1 MSRKRCLLAVTAAGV
16 LLLMPSLERT
26 APQLVWNASPS
37 MPVGLYRVQH
47 SAVRRGDLVLIRLP
61 PAVAKLAHQR
71 GYLPK
76 SAYLIKIVLAVAGD
90 HVCRFGTYVLVRGMF
105 VRRALPR
112 DRLGRRMP
120 VWHGCRRLAGDEL
133 FVLAN
138 NPQSFD
144 SRYFG
149 SVSMRAVVGRAVPL
163 WPVHR

>member
-1 MSRKRCLLAVTAAGV
+1 
-16 LLLMPSLERT
+16 
-26 APQLVWNASPS
+26 
-37 MPVGLYRVQH
+37 
-47 SAVRRGDLVLIRLP
+47 VLIRLP
-61 PAVAKLAHQR
+61 PAVAELAHQR

-120 VWHGCRRLAGDEL
+120 IWHGCRRLAGDEL

-149 SVSMRAVVGRAVPL
+149 FVSMRAVVGRAVLL
-163 WPVHR
+163 WPAHR